1 MSGRMLDDCRRI
13 LRLLLS
19 VHVLIAELHFEL
31 RRVGG
36 YTRVPIGGVGMPPH
50 TPAPRIE
57 FCNKTVYKEP
67 LSLPGPEPQ
76 EPQEPQGR
84 MLRPAR

>member
-1 MSGRMLDDCRRI
+1 M
-13 LRLLLS
+13 
-19 VHVLIAELHFEL
+19 
-31 RRVGG
+31 
-36 YTRVPIGGVGMPPH
+36 PIGGVGMPPH

-67 LSLPGPEPQ
+67 LSLPEPEPQ